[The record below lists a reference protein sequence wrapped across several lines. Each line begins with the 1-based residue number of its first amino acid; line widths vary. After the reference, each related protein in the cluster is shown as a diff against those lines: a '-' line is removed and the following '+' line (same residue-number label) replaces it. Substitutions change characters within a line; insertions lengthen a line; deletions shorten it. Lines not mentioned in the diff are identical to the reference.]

1 LICGFKVNE
10 LSVLEKVIDY
20 RFSNPNLLEQALSHL
35 SFCNE
40 QENMTEDSS
49 YERLEFLGDAVLEFL
64 VSEMLFRAFPGE
76 REGFLSRLRT
86 AWVNEKQLARMARR
100 INLGSYIRLGRGEH
114 CQGGCRKNSILADVY
129 EALVAAMYL
138 DGGIDAARKFIVAQ
152 FSGLLQGEPDNEDV
166 QDYKSQLQELLQREG
181 GQLPSYR
188 LVKTEGPDHRRMFQ
202 IEVVSGATLM
212 GSGRGSS
219 KKAAEQ
225 LAARQALTFLRSH
238 G

>member
-1 LICGFKVNE
+1 MICGFKVNE

-20 RFSNPNLLEQALSHL
+20 RFSNPNLLERALSHL

-225 LAARQALTFLRSH
+225 LAARQALIFLRSH

>member
-1 LICGFKVNE
+1 MICGFKVNE

>member
-1 LICGFKVNE
+1 MNE
-10 LSVLEKVIDY
+10 LSALEKVIGY
-20 RFSNPNLLEQALSHL
+20 HFSNPDLLEQALSHL

-40 QENMTEDSS
+40 QEDMTEDSS

-64 VSEMLFRAFPGE
+64 VSEMLFQAFPGE
-76 REGFLSRLRT
+76 REGGLTRLRT
-86 AWVNEKQLARMARR
+86 TWVNEKQLSRMARQ
-100 INLGSYIRLGRGEH
+100 IELGSYIRLGRGEH

-152 FSGLLQGEPDNEDV
+152 FSGLLQGEPDNEDI

-225 LAARQALTFLRSH
+225 LAARQALTFLRSR

>member
-1 LICGFKVNE
+1 VNE

-225 LAARQALTFLRSH
+225 LAARQALIFLRSH

>member
-1 LICGFKVNE
+1 MNE